1 MDRTDDASNVG
12 RATMEWV
19 TSISFAF
26 LCCISPSVCAVLGS
40 ERNSEE
46 GYRPWRFPLCSLVLI
61 MLIELINYESEIV
74 PLPDRSDLIIVLMRI
89 GVTLSTMWGVRFII
103 RYHRNETVAITF
115 AILTSVLVGIYWV
128 AVAIGTFPAV
138 I

>member
-1 MDRTDDASNVG
+1 
-12 RATMEWV
+12 
-19 TSISFAF
+19 
-26 LCCISPSVCAVLGS
+26 
-40 ERNSEE
+40 
-46 GYRPWRFPLCSLVLI
+46 